1 MDFNRETVLASFL
14 AESEE
19 GLQLM
24 ERSLIAVETDPSNT
38 ELLDDIF
45 RMAHMLKGN
54 ASALDFPELEG
65 FAHVVEDLL
74 DGVRAHKL
82 AVSREL
88 VSLAL
93 SAVDALRVL
102 VSAAA
107 EGDDRLTPMQQGI
120 KARIISFANGSR
132 SKRRRPSQE
141 EEAPQAVAVTSAKN
155 DTRNRTLR
163 VHIAKLDQM
172 LDVAGEI
179 AITQGRLSRMIEDL
193 NTPGGRD
200 LLELHRES
208 ERQYRDLREQLMDVR
223 MVPVGPMF
231 EQLVR
236 VVRDISQSHNKLAR
250 LEIVGGEVEVDT
262 RVLEYLKDPLLHMI
276 RNAIGHGLESP
287 EVRRSKG
294 KPPCGVLTLKAYHS
308 AGNIMIQLSDDGA
321 GFNRQRILAKAKTM
335 GLVEDGDRLAD
346 QEVYRLVFK
355 AGFSTAEKVTDL
367 SGRGVG
373 MDIVRRNI
381 DALRGQ
387 IDLQST
393 AGVGSTVTI
402 RLPLTLAIIE
412 GFGVG
417 VGDQSFV
424 IPVDQIAECVEL
436 PQEGNEAARAEG
448 ILQLRNRPL
457 PFLYLKDHF
466 GLPGDRSGRQ
476 NIVVVQH
483 ETSRAG
489 LAVDVLYG
497 ATQTVIKP
505 LPMIFKAI
513 PGVSGSAILGNGRV
527 ALILDIPT
535 LLNDFLKQDLQL
547 V

>member
-1 MDFNRETVLASFL
+1 
-14 AESEE
+14 
-19 GLQLM
+19 
-24 ERSLIAVETDPSNT
+24 
-38 ELLDDIF
+38 
-45 RMAHMLKGN
+45 
-54 ASALDFPELEG
+54 
-65 FAHVVEDLL
+65 
-74 DGVRAHKL
+74 
-82 AVSREL
+82 
-88 VSLAL
+88 
-93 SAVDALRVL
+93 
-102 VSAAA
+102 
-107 EGDDRLTPMQQGI
+107 
-120 KARIISFANGSR
+120 
-132 SKRRRPSQE
+132 
-141 EEAPQAVAVTSAKN
+141 
-155 DTRNRTLR
+155 
-163 VHIAKLDQM
+163 
-172 LDVAGEI
+172 
-179 AITQGRLSRMIEDL
+179 
-193 NTPGGRD
+193 
-200 LLELHRES
+200 
-208 ERQYRDLREQLMDVR
+208 MDVR

-231 EQLVR
+231 EQLTR

-250 LEIVGGEVEVDT
+250 LEIIGGDVEVDT

-294 KPPCGVLTLKAYHS
+294 KPPCGVLTLKACHS
-308 AGNIMIQLSDDGA
+308 AGNIVIQLCDDGA
-321 GFNRQRILAKAKTM
+321 GFNRQRILAKAKAM
-335 GLVEDGDRLAD
+335 GLVEDGERLAD
-346 QEVYRLVFK
+346 QDVYRLVFK

-393 AGVGSTVTI
+393 AGAGSTVTI

-417 VGDQSFV
+417 VGDQTFV
-424 IPVDQIAECVEL
+424 IPVDQIVECVEL
-436 PQEGNEAARAEG
+436 PEEGNDAAREEG
-448 ILQLRNRPL
+448 ILQLRNAPL

-466 GLPGDRSGRQ
+466 GLPGDRVGRR

-483 ETSRAG
+483 EGNRAG
-489 LAVDVLYG
+489 LAVDELYG

-535 LLNDFLKQDLQL
+535 LLHDFLKQHPQL

>member
-1 MDFNRETVLASFL
+1 
-14 AESEE
+14 
-19 GLQLM
+19 
-24 ERSLIAVETDPSNT
+24 
-38 ELLDDIF
+38 
-45 RMAHMLKGN
+45 
-54 ASALDFPELEG
+54 
-65 FAHVVEDLL
+65 
-74 DGVRAHKL
+74 
-82 AVSREL
+82 
-88 VSLAL
+88 
-93 SAVDALRVL
+93 VD
-102 VSAAA
+102 
-107 EGDDRLTPMQQGI
+107 
-120 KARIISFANGSR
+120 
-132 SKRRRPSQE
+132 
-141 EEAPQAVAVTSAKN
+141 
-155 DTRNRTLR
+155 
-163 VHIAKLDQM
+163 IAKLDQM
-172 LDVAGEI
+172 LNVAGEI
-179 AITQGRLSRMIEDL
+179 AITQGRLSRMIEEL
-193 NTPGGRD
+193 NIAASRD
-200 LLELHRES
+200 LHELQQELD
-208 ERQYRDLREQLMDVR
+208 RQYRDLREQLMDVR

-231 EQLVR
+231 QQLAR

-250 LEIVGGEVEVDT
+250 LEVVGADVEVDT

-276 RNAIGHGLESP
+276 RNAIDHGLESP
-287 EVRRSKG
+287 DVRRRKG
-294 KPPCGVLTLKAYHS
+294 KQPCGVLTLKAYHS

-321 GFNRQRILAKAKTM
+321 GFHRQRILAKAKAM
-335 GLVEDGDRLAD
+335 GLVEDGERLAD

-393 AGVGSTVTI
+393 EGAGSTFTI

-412 GFGVG
+412 GFAVG
-417 VGDQSFV
+417 VGDQTFV
-424 IPVDQIAECVEL
+424 IPVDQIVECVEL
-436 PQEGNEAARAEG
+436 PEEGNDASYAEG
-448 ILQLRNRPL
+448 ILQLRNAPL

-466 GLPGDRSGRQ
+466 RLPGERRGRQ

-483 ETSRAG
+483 EASRAG

-505 LPMIFKAI
+505 LPMIFRAI

-535 LLNDFLKQDLQL
+535 LLRDFLMQDVQL